1 MYQAK
6 FVKRPSHLFLS
17 SLINVMTSTRSEGL
31 ERRKGVNKE
40 LVEPMKMAEKDKCYQ
55 CGQTANMENKNK
67 VTRQWMQEG

>member
-17 SLINVMTSTRSEGL
+17 SLMNVMTSTRSEGL

-40 LVEPMKMAEKDKCYQ
+40 LVEPKKMAEKDKCCQ
-55 CGQTANMENKNK
+55 SGQTANMEPKNK
-67 VTRQWMQEG
+67 VIK